1 MSEFFVNLACF
12 NFISEEMGVC
22 GKGWVDVVVC
32 WGKNNNSE
40 ARVLALMFH
49 LMAV

>member
-1 MSEFFVNLACF
+1 MRERVGGC
-12 NFISEEMGVC
+12 C
-22 GKGWVDVVVC
+22 GLLGE
-32 WGKNNNSE
+32 NNNSE